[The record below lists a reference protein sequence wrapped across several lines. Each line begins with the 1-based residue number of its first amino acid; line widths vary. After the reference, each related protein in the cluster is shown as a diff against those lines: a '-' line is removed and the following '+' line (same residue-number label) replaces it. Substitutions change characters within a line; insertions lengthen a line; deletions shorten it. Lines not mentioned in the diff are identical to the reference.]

1 MQSLVLSQFDP
12 GRSEPLGLADRI
24 ARGDAEAFEAL
35 VAVYQPRV
43 TRLAHRLLGW
53 SGDVDDIVQD
63 VFLAVLRHR
72 SGYRQDASL
81 WTWLTAITL
90 NTCRS
95 HLRRRE
101 VLRKLASVF
110 VPHKPPAAADAGA
123 LEDEVAREVRAAV
136 AGLPARDREVIV
148 LFYLE
153 HRAVTEMS
161 SLLGASTN
169 AIDVRLHRA
178 RNKLREMLKRFMER

>member
-1 MQSLVLSQFDP
+1 MRSLVLSQSDP
-12 GRSEPLGLADRI
+12 GRADALGLAERI
-24 ARGDAEAFEAL
+24 GRGDAEAFQSL
-35 VAVYQPRV
+35 VALYQPRV

-72 SGYRQDASL
+72 GGYRRDASL

-90 NTCRS
+90 NTCRG
-95 HLRRRE
+95 HRRRRQI
-101 VLRKLASVF
+101 LRKLASAF
-110 VPHKPPAAADAGA
+110 IPHKPVAAADAGA

-136 AGLPARDREVIV
+136 AALPARDREVIV

-161 SLLGASTN
+161 SLLGVSTN

-178 RNKLREMLKRFMER
+178 RNKLREALKRFMEQ

>member
-1 MQSLVLSQFDP
+1 MQSLVLSQSDP
-12 GRSEPLGLADRI
+12 GRAEPLGLAERI
-24 ARGDAEAFEAL
+24 GRGDAEAFESL
-35 VAVYQPRV
+35 VALYQPRV

-72 SGYRQDASL
+72 GGYRQDASL

-90 NTCRS
+90 NTCRG

-101 VLRKLASVF
+101 LLKKLASVF
-110 VPHKPPAAADAGA
+110 VPQKPARAADAGA
-123 LEDEVAREVRAAV
+123 LEDEAAREVRAAV
-136 AGLPARDREVIV
+136 AALPARDREVIV

-153 HRAVTEMS
+153 HRAVSEMS
-161 SLLGASTN
+161 RALHASAN

-178 RNKLREMLKRFMER
+178 RARLRQSLQRLMEE

>member
-12 GRSEPLGLADRI
+12 GRTEPLGLADRI

-90 NTCRS
+90 NICRS

-101 VLRKLASVF
+101 VLKKLASAF